1 MMNNKIVRTE
11 KGFKEFFNNA
21 IRQFNEK
28 YNSDIEEI
36 NFPVVF
42 ATKSEMK
49 NALGG
54 YSYYM
59 DKITGECIPY
69 RFAFSKNIIQTVK
82 EDNLNTILL
91 HELGHYI
98 ATESF
103 GSQPFGGHSEKWE
116 KICAMLGLEEH
127 NISPTTIKK
136 KVRDTIEATIVA
148 DEETI
153 YGIKETDNID
163 EIKENIASLQAEM
176 MEAAQNLQFE
186 RAAELRDKIKQLEE
200 RINS

>member
-1 MMNNKIVRTE
+1 MNNKIVRTE

-42 ATKSEMK
+42 TTKSEMK
-49 NALGG
+49 GALGG

-59 DKITGECIPY
+59 DKITKECIPY

-98 ATESF
+98 ATERF
-103 GSQPFGGHSEKWE
+103 GSQPNGGHSEKWE
-116 KICAMLGLEEH
+116 RICAMLGLEEH
-127 NISPTTIKK
+127 NISPTISLDDKEMNSKYTLYCPNCKSK
-136 KVRDTIEATIVA
+136 LGHRDRMSKAMKDKFA
-148 DEETI
+148 NG
-153 YGIKETDNID
+153 YYRCGKCGS
-163 EIKENIASLQAEM
+163 EN
-176 MEAAQNLQFE
+176 
-186 RAAELRDKIKQLEE
+186 LEVIQH
-200 RINS
+200 R